1 MQGERSEQ
9 VVPMKDQLDGVS
21 SSSSGHVEVSVVVP
35 MFNEEAGLE
44 ELHRRL
50 VETLDGPFA
59 SVEFIYVDDGS
70 SDKTWERILE
80 LERRDERVKALG
92 LARNFGKEIA
102 LTAGLDHAIGDWVVP
117 LDADLQDPPELIPA
131 MIEKGRE
138 GYDVVY
144 GRRTRRLGETAGKR
158 LTAWLFYKLASSLS
172 SVPVPENTGDFR
184 VMSKDVVSSLRL
196 VRERNRFMKGVFA
209 WVGFRQCAFDYVRQ
223 ARFTGQ
229 TKWNYWK
236 LVNLAIDGITSFSTK
251 PLRLASYAGLSV
263 SSLALFFSVF
273 YGVKALL
280 YGDRSPGFPT
290 MIVAVL
296 FLGGIQLL
304 CLGILGEYIGHIYT
318 ESKGRPLYLLR
329 SHSGSHKDVAP
340 FAPEGDVGKT
350 SAKNVF

>member
-1 MQGERSEQ
+1 MVEEEWKGACLMETHPEGHGG
-9 VVPMKDQLDGVS
+9 M
-21 SSSSGHVEVSVVVP
+21 SGDPIELSVVVP
-35 MFNEEAGLE
+35 MFNEEDGLD

-50 VETLDGPFA
+50 VETLAGPF
-59 SVEFIYVDDGS
+59 SSLEFIYVDDGS

-80 LERRDERVKALG
+80 LERRDGRVKALG
-92 LARNFGKEIA
+92 LVRNFGKEIA
-102 LTAGLDHAIGDWVVP
+102 LTAGLDCAQGDWVVP

-131 MIEKGRE
+131 MVERARQ

-144 GRRTRRLGETAGKR
+144 GRRTRRLGETAGKK

-172 SVPVPENTGDFR
+172 SIPVPENTGDFR
-184 VMSKDVVSSLRL
+184 VMSKDVVSALRL

-209 WVGFRQCAFDYVRQ
+209 WVGFRQCAFDYVRH
-223 ARFTGQ
+223 ARFSGQ
-229 TKWNYWK
+229 TKWNYLK

-263 SSLALFFSVF
+263 SSLAFVFSIF

-280 YGDRSPGFPT
+280 YGDKSPGFPT
-290 MIVAVL
+290 LIVAVL

-329 SHSGSHKDVAP
+329 SHTGRSENDVSSA
-340 FAPEGDVGKT
+340 GGKET
-350 SAKNVF
+350 TERKG